1 MCLHSRSCVYKRGM
15 CLQTCVYIRV
25 YVSTNGACVYKRV
38 SAFAFVCL
46 QTGHVS
52 TNVCLH
58 LRSLCVDAEA
68 FCAAAQVFG
77 EFVGGFY
84 SKLFK
89 FAFKVVVDRFVCYF
103 GI

>member
-1 MCLHSRSCVYKRGM
+1 MSVDVSFVDTRRL
-15 CLQTCVYIRV
+15 LCVYIRV
-25 YVSTNGACVYKRV
+25 RVSTNGACVYKRV
-38 SAFAFVCL
+38 STFAFM
-46 QTGHVS
+46 
-52 TNVCLH
+52 CLH

-77 EFVGGFY
+77 EFDGGFY

-89 FAFKVVVDRFVCYF
+89 FAFKVVVDSFVCYF